1 MNTVTVIGRLGAD
14 PEVKYGDDGRAITSF
29 SVADDQGKDK
39 QGAERTNWFRCT
51 AWGKTAE
58 HIGNFFSKGSMIAVT
73 GQLLAREFAGRDGV
87 NRTSLDLTVDRF
99 GFTGE
104 AKRDAAQPQA
114 AAPAQQRIDYAP
126 APQAQRPAPAP
137 APQQYGPPMQAPAPA
152 PQQQYQL
159 PPPAPGMA
167 WAQGPNGYY
176 QVPLQAPA
184 GPTLAP
190 GEVPF

>member
-1 MNTVTVIGRLGAD
+1 MNTITVIGRLGAN

-29 SVADDQGKDK
+29 SVADDQGKDR
-39 QGAERTNWFRCT
+39 QENERTNWFRCT

-73 GQLLAREFAGRDGV
+73 GQLLAREFTGNDGKT
-87 NRTSLDLTVDRF
+87 RTSLDLTVDRF

-114 AAPAQQRIDYAP
+114 AAPA
-126 APQAQRPAPAP
+126 PQAQRPASAP

-152 PQQQYQL
+152 PMPFPAPAPAPQAQL
-159 PPPAPGMA
+159 PPPAPGMM

-176 QVPLQAPA
+176 QVPMQAPA
-184 GPTLAP
+184 GPALPP